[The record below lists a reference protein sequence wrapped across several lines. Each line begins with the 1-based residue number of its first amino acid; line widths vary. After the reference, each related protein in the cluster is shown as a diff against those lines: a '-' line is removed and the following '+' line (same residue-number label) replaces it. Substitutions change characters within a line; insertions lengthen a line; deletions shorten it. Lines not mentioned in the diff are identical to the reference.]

1 MALAGPAMEY
11 ERHSALMRLVGFGGV
26 DSNENEKALKWGRRF
41 EGPMVLA
48 AIWILIDWYL
58 QSKGISNSYTA
69 FTSDWLI
76 WLLFLSELLVMLTLV
91 DDRIKYLKHNW
102 MSPLIVLGGL
112 PVLWGVD
119 TFYAGVLRTLRLA
132 LTIGIFLRVSKD
144 TRDLLSRH
152 NLGITLFICFVIL
165 VISGLL
171 ISGIDPA
178 FETPLDG
185 LWWAWV
191 TVTTVGY
198 GDLVPA
204 TTEGRIFGSLL
215 ILMGLAMFSMLTAS
229 FSVFFI
235 EQDERELSEKE
246 ERNIERIERVEEKLD
261 KIEKQLDMTLLVLAK
276 IAEKEQQ
283 SASKEAKNNSQDSD

>member
-1 MALAGPAMEY
+1 MEY
-11 ERHSALMRLVGFGGV
+11 TRHTALMRMVGLGGV
-26 DSNENEKALKWGRRF
+26 ASEENERAKLWGRRF

-58 QSKGISNSYTA
+58 QSKGVSNAYTSFA
-69 FTSDWLI
+69 SDWLI
-76 WLLFLSELLVMLTLV
+76 WLLFMSELFVMLWLV
-91 DDRIKYLKHNW
+91 DDRIKYLKQNW

-112 PVLWGVD
+112 PVIWGVD
-119 TFYAGVLRTLRLA
+119 TFYAGIIRTLRLA

-152 NLGITLFICFVIL
+152 NLGITLFICFIIL

-235 EQDERELSEKE
+235 EQDERELTQKE
-246 ERNIERIERVEEKLD
+246 ERNIERIEGLERKLE
-261 KIEKQLDMTLLVLAK
+261 KIENQLDRTLEALNKLTDQK
-276 IAEKEQQ
+276 SQ
-283 SASKEAKNNSQDSD
+283 SSNDRKPNS

>member
-1 MALAGPAMEY
+1 MEY
-11 ERHSALMRLVGFGGV
+11 ARHSALMRLVGFGGV
-26 DSNENEKALKWGRRF
+26 DSDENPKALLWGRRF

-58 QSKGISNSYTA
+58 QSKGISNSYTSFA
-69 FTSDWLI
+69 SDWLI
-76 WLLFLSELLVMLTLV
+76 WLLFISELAVMLYMV
-91 DDRIKYLKHNW
+91 DDRVRYLKHNW

-112 PVLWGVD
+112 PVLWGVE
-119 TFYAGVLRTLRLA
+119 TFYAGMLRTLRLA

-152 NLGITLFICFVIL
+152 NLGITLFICFIIL

-178 FETPLDG
+178 FETPMDG

-215 ILMGLAMFSMLTAS
+215 ILMGLALFSMLTAS

-235 EQDERELSEKE
+235 EQDEREISEKE
-246 ERNIERIERVEEKLD
+246 ERNIQRIESLERKLERIEG
-261 KIEKQLDMTLLVLAK
+261 QLDETLSVLTKLADEK
-276 IAEKEQQ
+276 RNASHTEKENT
-283 SASKEAKNNSQDSD
+283 K

>member
-1 MALAGPAMEY
+1 MEY
-11 ERHSALMRLVGFGGV
+11 ERHSAFMRIVGFGGV
-26 DSNENEKALKWGRRF
+26 TSDENERAQKWGRRF

-48 AIWILIDWYL
+48 AIWILVEWYL
-58 QSKGISNSYTA
+58 QSQGVYNSYTSFA
-69 FTSDWLI
+69 SDWLI
-76 WLLFLSELLVMLTLV
+76 WLLFLSELAVMLWLV
-91 DDRIKYLKHNW
+91 DDQKRYLKHNW
-102 MSPLIVLGGL
+102 MSPLIILGGL

-119 TFYAGVLRTLRLA
+119 TFYAGILRSLRLA

-152 NLGITLFICFVIL
+152 NLGITLFICFIVL

-198 GDLVPA
+198 GDLVPE
-204 TTEGRIFGSLL
+204 TTQGRIFGSFL
-215 ILMGLAMFSMLTAS
+215 ILMGIGMFSMLTAS

-235 EQDERELSEKE
+235 EQDERELNQKE
-246 ERNIERIERVEEKLD
+246 ERNIERIENVEQKLD
-261 KIEKQLDMTLLVLAK
+261 RIEKQLDMTLLVLAK
-276 IAEKEQQ
+276 IAENEQEKKK
-283 SASKEAKNNSQDSD
+283 ADDNSRFDST

>member
-1 MALAGPAMEY
+1 MEY
-11 ERHSALMRLVGFGGV
+11 TRHTALMRMVGLGGV
-26 DSNENEKALKWGRRF
+26 ASEENERAKLWGRRF

-58 QSKGISNSYTA
+58 QSKGVSNAYTSFA
-69 FTSDWLI
+69 SDWLI
-76 WLLFLSELLVMLTLV
+76 WLLFMSELFVMLWLV
-91 DDRIKYLKHNW
+91 DDRIKYIKHNW

-119 TFYAGVLRTLRLA
+119 TFYAGIIRTLRLA

-152 NLGITLFICFVIL
+152 NLGITLFICFIIL

-178 FETPLDG
+178 FETPMDG

-235 EQDERELSEKE
+235 EQDERELTQKE
-246 ERNIERIERVEEKLD
+246 ERNIERIEGLERKLERIENQLD
-261 KIEKQLDMTLLVLAK
+261 KTLDALNKLT
-276 IAEKEQQ
+276 EQQ
-283 SASKEAKNNSQDSD
+283 NQSSNDKKPNS